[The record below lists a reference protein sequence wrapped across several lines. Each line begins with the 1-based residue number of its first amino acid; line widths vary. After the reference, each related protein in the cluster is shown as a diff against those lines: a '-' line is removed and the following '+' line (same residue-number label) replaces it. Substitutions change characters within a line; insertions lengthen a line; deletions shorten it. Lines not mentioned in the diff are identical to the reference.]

1 MATSIQLCT
10 VASHG
15 VNSANEKLVDGDN
28 PPSTKKSLSTHIVIT
43 ITVTI
48 YFINPSRKLKL
59 SFDRTTKNI
68 IILNHE
74 PPAHTH
80 S

>member
-1 MATSIQLCT
+1 MFRIAGVAGWRIVIILTLITMSI
-10 VASHG
+10 
-15 VNSANEKLVDGDN
+15 
-28 PPSTKKSLSTHIVIT
+28 IIIIT
-43 ITVTI
+43 ITIAI

-74 PPAHTH
+74 PHAHTH